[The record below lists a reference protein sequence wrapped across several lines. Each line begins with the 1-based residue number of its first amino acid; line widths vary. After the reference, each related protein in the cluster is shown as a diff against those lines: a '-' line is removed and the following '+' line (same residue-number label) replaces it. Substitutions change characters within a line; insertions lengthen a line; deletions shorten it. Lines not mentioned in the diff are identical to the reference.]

1 VGVGEPPPPG
11 HDAGREPP
19 RRETP
24 WDHEPR
30 PQPPSL
36 RGDDRPGLSTRNK
49 VIAGAFVGILYA
61 GGMSARGDVL
71 PGVVGGILAGI
82 LLVLV
87 LNRIEERR
95 RRR

>member
-1 VGVGEPPPPG
+1 MGVEEP
-11 HDAGREPP
+11 PP

-30 PQPPSL
+30 PG
-36 RGDDRPGLSTRNK
+36 RTGLSTRAK
-49 VIAGAFVGILYA
+49 IAAGAFVGVLYA
-61 GGMSARGDVL
+61 GGMSLRGDVF

-95 RRR
+95 RR

>member
-1 VGVGEPPPPG
+1 VGVE
-11 HDAGREPP
+11 

-24 WDHEPR
+24 WDHEPAPR
-30 PQPPSL
+30 PQPEPP
-36 RGDDRPGLSTRNK
+36 RGLSMRAK
-49 VIAGAFVGILYA
+49 IAAGAFIGVLYA

-87 LNRIEERR
+87 LIRLEERR

>member
-1 VGVGEPPPPG
+1 VGVDEP
-11 HDAGREPP
+11 PP

-24 WDHEPR
+24 WEHEPSRR
-30 PQPPSL
+30 PEPPAPRGLSL
-36 RGDDRPGLSTRNK
+36 RAK
-49 VIAGAFVGILYA
+49 IAAGTFIGVLYA

-87 LNRIEERR
+87 LIRLEQRR
-95 RRR
+95 RR

>member
-1 VGVGEPPPPG
+1 VGVE
-11 HDAGREPP
+11 

-30 PQPPSL
+30 PRPQPEPP
-36 RGDDRPGLSTRNK
+36 RGLSMRAK
-49 VIAGAFVGILYA
+49 IAAGAFIGILYA

-87 LNRIEERR
+87 LIRLEERR

>member
-11 HDAGREPP
+11 HDAEP

-30 PQPPSL
+30 PRPQPEPP
-36 RGDDRPGLSTRNK
+36 RGLSTRNK
-49 VIAGAFVGILYA
+49 VIAGAFIGVLYA

-71 PGVVGGILAGI
+71 PGIVGGILAGI

-95 RRR
+95 RSR

>member
-1 VGVGEPPPPG
+1 MGV
-11 HDAGREPP
+11 D

-30 PQPPSL
+30 PPALRHETEPPH
-36 RGDDRPGLSTRNK
+36 GLSLRNK

-61 GGMSARGDVL
+61 GGMSLRGDVL
-71 PGVVGGILAGI
+71 PGVVGGVLAGI

-95 RRR
+95 RHRGR

>member
-1 VGVGEPPPPG
+1 VGVGEPPPG
-11 HDAGREPP
+11 DGSRRDEPP

-30 PQPPSL
+30 PEPEPEPP
-36 RGDDRPGLSTRNK
+36 RGLSTRNK
-49 VIAGAFVGILYA
+49 IIAGAFVGLLYA
-61 GGMSARGDVL
+61 GGMIARGDVL

-87 LNRIEERR
+87 LNRIEQRR
-95 RRR
+95 RSR

>member
-1 VGVGEPPPPG
+1 MGVE
-11 HDAGREPP
+11 

-30 PQPPSL
+30 P
-36 RGDDRPGLSTRNK
+36 RPEAPAGLSMGAK
-49 VIAGAFVGILYA
+49 IAAGAFVGALYA
-61 GGMSARGDVL
+61 GGMGVRGDWL
-71 PGVVGGILAGI
+71 PGVVGGILAAI

>member
-1 VGVGEPPPPG
+1 VGVG
-11 HDAGREPP
+11 EPP

-24 WDHEPR
+24 WDHAPREPA
-30 PQPPSL
+30 PPP
-36 RGDDRPGLSTRNK
+36 PGLSTAK
-49 VIAGAFVGILYA
+49 KIAAGAFVGLLYA

-87 LNRIEERR
+87 LNRIEQRR
-95 RRR
+95 RSR

>member
-1 VGVGEPPPPG
+1 M
-11 HDAGREPP
+11 R
-19 RRETP
+19 
-24 WDHEPR
+24 
-30 PQPPSL
+30 S
-36 RGDDRPGLSTRNK
+36 K
-49 VIAGAFVGILYA
+49 VIAGAFIGILYA
-61 GGMSARGDVL
+61 GGMIARGDVL

>member
-1 VGVGEPPPPG
+1 MGVDEP
-11 HDAGREPP
+11 PP

-30 PQPPSL
+30 QRPQAPPP
-36 RGDDRPGLSTRNK
+36 PGLSTRAK
-49 VIAGAFVGILYA
+49 VAAGAFLAVLYA

-87 LNRIEERR
+87 LNRLEQRR